1 LQLLRPESLA
11 SATASL
17 GNGSVALAG
26 GTELVPLLRSQLVEA
41 ETLVDVRGVVPRG
54 VDGTRIG
61 AGTTL
66 AELEADTQIPKALRE
81 ACSLASSPQLRSMGT
96 IGGNLLQA
104 TRCWYWRLKYPC
116 FLHGGSRCHARQGA
130 HREHAIFGNERCASA
145 HPSDPAAALLALGAT
160 LRTDRRELPVAD
172 LYRLPTEDDRDVVAL
187 EPGELILELEVPQP
201 QASTY
206 LKAMDRNRFT
216 FALVGVAAAR
226 SGEETRLALSA
237 VAPIPWLLGSPDDL
251 DRATPLPGTAYKVD
265 LARPLIRRALDAVA

>member
-1 LQLLRPESLA
+1 VELLRPSSLDEVDGG
-11 SATASL
+11 L
-17 GNGSVALAG
+17 PIHG
-26 GTELVPLLRSQLVEA
+26 GTEVVPLLRDGIL
-41 ETLVDVRGVVPRG
+41 TTDRLVDIRGVIPRG
-54 VDGTRIG
+54 VDGRVIG

-66 AELEADTQIPKALRE
+66 AELERDLHVPAALRE
-81 ACSLASSPQLRSMGT
+81 ACRLAASPQLRNMSSV
-96 IGGNLLQA
+96 GGNLLQS
-104 TRCWYWRLKYPC
+104 TRCWYWRLNYPC
-116 FLHGGSRCHARQGA
+116 RLHGGDRCHAREGE
-130 HREHAIFGNERCASA
+130 HREHAIFANDFCASA
-145 HPSDPAAALLALGAT
+145 HPSDVAAALLALNARV
-160 LRTDRRELPVAD
+160 RTARRELPLAE
-172 LYRLPTEDDRDVVAL
+172 LYRLPDDADRAVTTL